1 MKDLLILVRCV
12 FLLVVF
18 LGEDRVAVFWMCNWE
33 TKQTHA
39 VLVETVETVIT
50 TSFLDL
56 SNCFGISCS
65 SVPLGYL
72 MSTSCHFADLEY
84 CTTKDAKG
92 KAIAVQITTRN
103 TVCCSSIGLQV
114 FSCSTRFSVQQNV
127 ARLVLLS
134 TAYRWVMTRCDTN
147 SAQGGV
153 CGFFRTCT
161 AAKPTNL
168 IAKRRSLCRFRM
180 FEPNFGHTQKLT
192 NKLSIKQYSPL
203 VLQMSHDMS
212 SLYSLWI

>member
-1 MKDLLILVRCV
+1 MVIWIDMVCLALALAPSCAALHFWCLYIMLSKSNLPRRCDWKDG
-12 FLLVVF
+12 FSYPSPVVK
-18 LGEDRVAVFWMCNWE
+18 LFWDFMFKR
-33 TKQTHA
+33 T
-39 VLVETVETVIT
+39 
-50 TSFLDL
+50 
-56 SNCFGISCS
+56 
-65 SVPLGYL
+65 PGYF

-92 KAIAVQITTRN
+92 KAIAFQITTRN

-134 TAYRWVMTRCDTN
+134 TAYRWVMTRCDRN
-147 SAQGGV
+147 SAQGRV

-168 IAKRRSLCRFRM
+168 IGKWRSLCLFRM
-180 FEPNFGHTQKLT
+180 FEPNFGHTHTQKQT
-192 NKLSIKQYSPL
+192 NCP
-203 VLQMSHDMS
+203 
-212 SLYSLWI
+212 

>member
-1 MKDLLILVRCV
+1 MVIWWYGLI
-12 FLLVVF
+12 
-18 LGEDRVAVFWMCNWE
+18 WY
-33 TKQTHA
+33 
-39 VLVETVETVIT
+39 VLRSPLRPLARPCIFDA
-50 TSFLDL
+50 S
-56 SNCFGISCS
+56 ISCS
-65 SVPLGYL
+65 QNPISPEDVIERTGFLIHPPVVKLFWDFMFKRTPGYF

-92 KAIAVQITTRN
+92 KAIAFQITTRN

-134 TAYRWVMTRCDTN
+134 TAYRWVMTRCDRN
-147 SAQGGV
+147 SAQGRV

-168 IAKRRSLCRFRM
+168 IGKWRSLCLFRM
-180 FEPNFGHTQKLT
+180 FEPNFGHTHTQKQT
-192 NKLSIKQYSPL
+192 NCP
-203 VLQMSHDMS
+203 
-212 SLYSLWI
+212 

>member
-1 MKDLLILVRCV
+1 
-12 FLLVVF
+12 
-18 LGEDRVAVFWMCNWE
+18 
-33 TKQTHA
+33 
-39 VLVETVETVIT
+39 
-50 TSFLDL
+50 
-56 SNCFGISCS
+56 
-65 SVPLGYL
+65 

-161 AAKPTNL
+161 AAT
-168 IAKRRSLCRFRM
+168 
-180 FEPNFGHTQKLT
+180 HTKT
-192 NKLSIKQYSPL
+192 NKQIVHKTIFSPCATNVAWHVIIIQFMDLEPTKFSDLIPLGAIQNGKSTHRLSCDP
-203 VLQMSHDMS
+203 
-212 SLYSLWI
+212 SLSVPNTPTCRDRRICSRVCGMGPS